1 MLSSSSSSFL
11 SSPTPILCVKP
22 KTTVPTSP
30 RFRFHSTVAAAT
42 TTTTAYSYTS
52 TENTRSKTT
61 TYRSPPHPMAS
72 CAASFYEI
80 LGIPLGASNHEIKTA
95 YRRLARTSI
104 PMLQELIVRIHR
116 RTPSSDSCALTAL
129 YRILKNARS
138 MIRTFPR
145 TDRVTTVSGF
155 SGYLVGTGRLT
166 SVGRELIT

>member
-1 MLSSSSSSFL
+1 MLSSSSSLFL

-30 RFRFHSTVAAAT
+30 RVRFHSTVAAAT

-95 YRRLARTSI
+95 YRRLARTFH
-104 PMLQELIVRIHR
+104 PDVARIDCKDSSADSFIKIHAAYCTLSDPEKRAVYDQKLFR
-116 RTPSSDSCALTAL
+116 RNRPL
-129 YRILKNARS
+129 
-138 MIRTFPR
+138 
-145 TDRVTTVSGF
+145 TTVSGF
-155 SGYLVGTGRLT
+155 SGYSGRNWET
-166 SVGRELIT
+166 DQCW